1 MKENGQLKKYLYK
14 SLAGAGSI
22 IICILVFFAIYRF
35 DRVMAAYGVI
45 KGILTPFIYG
55 AVIAYLLT
63 PVCNFIEGN
72 ILVLLEGK
80 MKNSQKAKS
89 IAGAAGIAFSMI
101 LGLLVVYLLLA
112 MVLPQVFT
120 SIGNIV
126 TAFPGMVNQWS
137 DWIQKF
143 LQDNETVWN
152 YVNQFTNTIYTN
164 VETWL
169 ETKLLPNM
177 QTIVS
182 GVSAGLWSAI
192 VVMKNILIGLIAA
205 IYMMGNRR
213 KFAAQAKKLI
223 YSFFKVSYANAIL
236 DECRLIDRMFGGFI
250 SGKIIDS
257 LIIGCLC
264 FFFMSILKLPYS
276 MLISVVVGV
285 TNIIPFSDPISEQFP
300 ARSWC

>member
-1 MKENGQLKKYLYK
+1 MKENGQLKKYLYR

-45 KGILTPFIYG
+45 KGILMPFIYG

-80 MKNSQKAKS
+80 MKNPQKAKS

-126 TAFPGMVNQWS
+126 TAFPGMVSKWS
-137 DWIQKF
+137 DWIQES

-152 YVNQFTNTIYTN
+152 YVNQFT
-164 VETWL
+164 
-169 ETKLLPNM
+169 
-177 QTIVS
+177 
-182 GVSAGLWSAI
+182 
-192 VVMKNILIGLIAA
+192 ILS
-205 IYMMGNRR
+205 RR
-213 KFAAQAKKLI
+213 L
-223 YSFFKVSYANAIL
+223 
-236 DECRLIDRMFGGFI
+236 
-250 SGKIIDS
+250 SGKIS
-257 LIIGCLC
+257 
-264 FFFMSILKLPYS
+264 
-276 MLISVVVGV
+276 
-285 TNIIPFSDPISEQFP
+285 
-300 ARSWC
+300 